1 MAKIGLNNFRYSKL
15 TEAPDGTPSYD
26 GAKTPGKAISCNV
39 SISNNSATLY
49 ADDTLAESD
58 TSFQS
63 GTVTMGIDEDDLET
77 MAELLGH
84 TYSDGVITRNAND
97 TAPYVGLG
105 RIVTK
110 MVNGAYKYKVE
121 FLYKVKFAE
130 PSAENNTKGESVEF
144 ATTEIEGTVSA
155 LKNGKWSTA
164 KTFTDKTEA
173 LTYLEGLMSNTS
185 PVSTTYTVTYNA
197 NGGTGSIAPVTVN
210 AGQSVTLS
218 DGTGLTAPEGKTFGG
233 WASTSSATT
242 ANINSPFTPTADI
255 TVYAVWTNTTYTVT
269 YNANGGTGT
278 ITPETVTA
286 GQSVTLSDGTGLTAP
301 EGKQFS
307 GWATTDSAETPNVT
321 NPYTPTADITIYA
334 VWEDE

>member
-15 TEAPDGTPSYD
+15 TEAADGTPSYD

-58 TSFQS
+58 TSFQN

-77 MAELLGH
+77 MADLLGH
-84 TYSDGVITRNAND
+84 TYSDGVIVRNAND

-110 MVNGAYKYKVE
+110 MVSNVLKYKVE
-121 FLYKVKFAE
+121 FLYKVKFGE

-144 ATTEIEGTVSA
+144 ATTEIEGTVAA
-155 LKNGKWSTA
+155 LKNGNWSTA
-164 KTFTDKTEA
+164 KTFTDKAEA
-173 LTYLEGLMSNTS
+173 VTYLESLMANTS
-185 PVSTTYTVTYNA
+185 PVSV
-197 NGGTGSIAPVTVN
+197 
-210 AGQSVTLS
+210 
-218 DGTGLTAPEGKTFGG
+218 
-233 WASTSSATT
+233 
-242 ANINSPFTPTADI
+242 
-255 TVYAVWTNTTYTVT
+255 TYTVT

-278 ITPETVTA
+278 IAPATVTA

-321 NPYTPTADITIYA
+321 SPYTPTADITIYA
-334 VWEDE
+334 VWTNA